1 MQNPPWQ
8 ILKTNASGDVVE
20 FKGIVFDIIQEL
32 AKSLNFTYTVEVIQ
46 SQRLISNNVTSK
58 GDNKTDDDFLGI
70 LGKSSV
76 STFK

>member
-32 AKSLNFTYTVEVIQ
+32 AKNLNFTYTVEVVQ
-46 SQRLISNNVTSK
+46 SQNVTSK
-58 GDNKTDDDFLGI
+58 EGHKTDDDFLGI
-70 LGKSSV
+70 LEKSSV
-76 STFK
+76 STFR